1 MRILLLGEYSN
12 VHNTLAEGLR
22 EAGHEATVA
31 SNGDF
36 WKCYPRDIDLS
47 RRGGKVGGLALWAK
61 LNLLAACW
69 KGYDVVQVINPMFA
83 ELKAE
88 RLAPLLR
95 RIAARNGL
103 LSMGAYGIDAYYVK
117 ACTDTETFRYSDFNI
132 GSEVKSDSYSL
143 RQMADWTGTAKEA
156 LNRETAGRCGLIAAG
171 LYEYWR
177 SYQPEFPG
185 KTRFIP
191 FPIRVDPLREPRPV
205 GRRLKVFVGIS
216 KGRSVYKGTDIML
229 RAAMDAAAENPGRVD
244 VEVAEGL
251 PFAEYR
257 ERMEGCDVV
266 LDQLYGY
273 SPAMNA
279 LLAMGKGMVC
289 VGGGEEEHYR
299 LMGEDR
305 LRPVVNVQPSYQSV
319 KDAVSRLAR
328 DKALVADL
336 KRQGLEYVAKHHDHL
351 KVARRYAGEYA
362 AAIARQVARA
372 VYSGA

>member
-47 RRGGKVGGLALWAK
+47 RRSGKAGGLALWAK
-61 LNLLAACW
+61 LNLLAARW

-132 GSEVKSDSYSL
+132 GSEVKSDPYSL

-156 LNRETAGRCGLIAAG
+156 LNREAAGRCGLIAAG

-351 KVARRYAGEYA
+351 KVARRYAVEYA
-362 AAIARQVARA
+362 AAIARQ
-372 VYSGA
+372 